1 MSKEPSKDRW
11 RLQHPLQETPD
22 ITRNDAA
29 AHLQEVYAIHSVR
42 MKGSKGRSS
51 DVANVILPSIGI
63 RSRHVTGKGSNGK
76 VRAVL
81 VFFLESYK

>member
-1 MSKEPSKDRW
+1 MGAKKDQKRREVAPS
-11 RLQHPLQETPD
+11 PLGRGSSARVGPTTP
-22 ITRNDAA
+22 
-29 AHLQEVYAIHSVR
+29 VR